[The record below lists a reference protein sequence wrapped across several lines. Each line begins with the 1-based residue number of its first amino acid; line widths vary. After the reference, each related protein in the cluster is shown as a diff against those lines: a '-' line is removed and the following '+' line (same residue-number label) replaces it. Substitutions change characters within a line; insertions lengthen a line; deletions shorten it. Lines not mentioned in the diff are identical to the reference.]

1 MDGITQLE
9 QEIWRHLQLAKMTGG
24 AVQDD
29 HLEAARALTAL
40 LAEIGGDRSS
50 QRSRS
55 AGGLRSRLR
64 DLLGRKPAP

>member
-40 LAEIGGDRSS
+40 LAKIGGDRPS

-55 AGGLRSRLR
+55 AGDIRSRLR
-64 DLLGRKPAP
+64 RLLGKKAQP